1 MAATMANATRAT
13 VLKLYREILRE
24 SKKFTGYNYRE
35 YALRRTKVAFRENK
49 SLTDEAKIKALIQ
62 EAEENLQIIKR
73 QVVLSQLYKD
83 PSLVIEGENAGQR

>member
-1 MAATMANATRAT
+1 MAATMASATRST
-13 VLKLYREILRE
+13 VLKLYRQILRE

-35 YALRRTKVAFRENK
+35 YALRRTKDAFRENK
-49 SLTDEAKIKALIQ
+49 SLTDEAGINALIR

-83 PSLVIEGENAGQR
+83 PLLVIEENKPGQR